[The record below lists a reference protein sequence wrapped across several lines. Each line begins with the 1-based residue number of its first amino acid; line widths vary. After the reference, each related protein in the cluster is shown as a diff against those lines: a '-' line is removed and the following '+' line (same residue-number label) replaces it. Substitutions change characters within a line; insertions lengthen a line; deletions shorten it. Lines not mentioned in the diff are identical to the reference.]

1 MVGEDQDFER
11 TIAFGERALGYL
23 KYNVTP
29 AIPRYYELWYT
40 YAAGHN
46 MALINAVREL
56 LAAKSRLTPEET
68 ERLYDIF
75 LSPLRKTEQVEEV
88 GAQISAEL
96 KDIVDLVR
104 ELSSNSGKYGESLE
118 DAVAELDTV
127 TSANQL
133 KPIVTSLIGSTKE
146 MVEHNRNLESRLE
159 ESREQITELN
169 RSLEVIRTESM
180 TDQLTSIANRK
191 RFDQVIN
198 HEMNEAVENK
208 TPLCLLL
215 ADIDHFKNFNDTYG
229 HQTGDQVLR
238 LVAHTL
244 KTNVKGRDLAARY
257 GGEEFAIVLPQ
268 TSLENALKLAEQIRR
283 AVYTKELVKKT
294 TGESLGRITISI
306 GVAVYRPDEA
316 VDAFIHRADTCLY
329 AAKDA
334 GRNTVKCETDADAEI
349 KDFGPNAA

>member
-68 ERLYDIF
+68 ERLYEIF
-75 LSPLRKTEQVEEV
+75 LSPFHKSEQVEEV
-88 GAQISAEL
+88 GSEISAEL
-96 KDIVDLVR
+96 KNIVDVIR
-104 ELSSNSGKYGESLE
+104 ELLSNSGKYGESLE
-118 DAVAELDTV
+118 EGVTELGNV

-133 KPIVTSLIGSTKE
+133 SPIVTSLISSTKD
-146 MVEHNRNLESRLE
+146 MVEHNRNLEGHLE
-159 ESREQITELN
+159 ESREQIAELN
-169 RSLEVIRTESM
+169 RSLEDIRTEAM
-180 TDQLTSIANRK
+180 TDQLTGIANRK
-191 RFDQVIN
+191 KFDQFIY
-198 HEMNEAVENK
+198 HEMKDAMEKK

-215 ADIDHFKNFNDTYG
+215 ADIDHFKSFNDTHG

-244 KTNVKGRDLAARY
+244 KTNVKGRDLAVRY

-268 TSLENALKLAEQIRR
+268 TALDDALKVAEQIRR

-294 TGESLGRITISI
+294 TGESLGRITISV
-306 GVAVYRPDEA
+306 GVAIYRPSESVEA
-316 VDAFIHRADTCLY
+316 FVHRADTCLY

-334 GRNTVKCETDADAEI
+334 GRNTVKCETDADVEI